1 MEEALKKA
9 TQEAHNQRLALTS
22 GVDTK
27 SSLVQADSKALV
39 ELKKK
44 QEAQ

>member
-27 SSLVQADSKALV
+27 SSLMQAETNSKALL

-44 QEAQ
+44 